1 MNKILKVKFEN
12 CFGIGELNQ
21 DFKFTSS
28 EKAQLI
34 YAPNGTMKSSFANI
48 FDLVSKDKTDEIK
61 DRVFLDKVPVCEIL
75 INNESINKDEI
86 VVVNAETIASDK
98 SITKFIARTE
108 LKNRYDEIYNELLEE
123 KNKFITI
130 LKKQSRSTDCDT
142 ELQAIYSEGENFFD
156 FLVRV
161 ENSLNSNFDHY
172 NFKYNDIF
180 DKAGKVKSF
189 LQKNKVLLD
198 EYILRYTHLLEQS
211 KFFKKSNNSFGTTQA
226 STLLASVN
234 DNSFFEAGH
243 HIALNSN
250 KLIGSKDDLS
260 KLIQEELQA
269 IINDEELLKKFD
281 KVDKA
286 LGKNAELKTFKAL
299 LEKDQTILLELND
312 YEGFRKKIW
321 LSHISALKANVK
333 VVLDLYKSR
342 KLELEDIIKSANND
356 IEKWNST
363 IEIFNSRFYVPFNIS
378 LENQSDI
385 ILKEEVPKLKFT
397 YKGNS
402 IINND
407 EKVLLDILSRGESR
421 AYYIL
426 RFLFEIQ
433 SRIENNEKLII
444 IFDDVADSFDYK
456 NKYAIIEYIKDILES
471 RNVNAIILT
480 HNFDFYRTVA
490 KRLAIKSTSFI
501 ASKCSQGIVK
511 INKGKYFEDVFK
523 SIFIN
528 KYDQEK
534 NFIGLIPF
542 VRNLFEY
549 LVDEDSYN
557 FLTSCLHIKAN
568 TKGITVEDVHSI
580 LKKVVVSKSEVDLP
594 FKGEKLLD
602 LLFKQTEI
610 IVQDYSEHSIDLE
623 DKLIVA
629 IACRLKAELYM
640 IKNLPAERVESI
652 NKNQTQALY
661 QMCKESGLDA
671 TILKLLNRVNLITP
685 EHLHVNSF
693 MFEPLVDMS
702 MNNLIDLYQKLSS
715 LEIPE
720 ALVA

>member
-1 MNKILKVKFEN
+1 
-12 CFGIGELNQ
+12 
-21 DFKFTSS
+21 
-28 EKAQLI
+28 
-34 YAPNGTMKSSFANI
+34 
-48 FDLVSKDKTDEIK
+48 
-61 DRVFLDKVPVCEIL
+61 
-75 INNESINKDEI
+75 
-86 VVVNAETIASDK
+86 
-98 SITKFIARTE
+98 
-108 LKNRYDEIYNELLEE
+108 
-123 KNKFITI
+123 
-130 LKKQSRSTDCDT
+130 
-142 ELQAIYSEGENFFD
+142 
-156 FLVRV
+156 
-161 ENSLNSNFDHY
+161 
-172 NFKYNDIF
+172 
-180 DKAGKVKSF
+180 
-189 LQKNKVLLD
+189 
-198 EYILRYTHLLEQS
+198 
-211 KFFKKSNNSFGTTQA
+211 
-226 STLLASVN
+226 
-234 DNSFFEAGH
+234 
-243 HIALNSN
+243 
-250 KLIGSKDDLS
+250 
-260 KLIQEELQA
+260 
-269 IINDEELLKKFD
+269 
-281 KVDKA
+281 
-286 LGKNAELKTFKAL
+286 
-299 LEKDQTILLELND
+299 
-312 YEGFRKKIW
+312 
-321 LSHISALKANVK
+321 
-333 VVLDLYKSR
+333 
-342 KLELEDIIKSANND
+342 
-356 IEKWNST
+356 
-363 IEIFNSRFYVPFNIS
+363 
-378 LENQSDI
+378 
-385 ILKEEVPKLKFT
+385 
-397 YKGNS
+397 
-402 IINND
+402 
-407 EKVLLDILSRGESR
+407 LSRGESR

-568 TKGITVEDVHSI
+568 TKDITVEDVHSI

>member
-234 DNSFFEAGH
+234 DNSFFEVGH

-568 TKGITVEDVHSI
+568 TKDITVEDVHSI

>member
-21 DFKFTSS
+21 EFKFTSR

-48 FDLVSKDKTDEIK
+48 FDLVSKDKANEIK
-61 DRVFLDKVPVCEIL
+61 DRVFIDKTPVCEIL
-75 INNESINKDEI
+75 VNNESINKDEI
-86 VVVNAETIASDK
+86 IVVNAETVTSDK

-108 LKNRYDEIYNELLEE
+108 LKNRYDEIYSELLEE
-123 KNKFITI
+123 KNKFITV

-142 ELQAIYSEGENFFD
+142 ELKAIYKEGENFFD

-161 ENSLNSNFDHY
+161 ENLLNINFSHY
-172 NFKYNDIF
+172 KFKYNDIF
-180 DKAGKVKSF
+180 DKTGKVKLF
-189 LQKNKVLLD
+189 LQKNKDLLD
-198 EYILRYTHLLEQS
+198 EYIERYTHLLEQS

-226 STLLASVN
+226 SILLASVN

-243 HIALNSN
+243 HIILSTN
-250 KLIGSKDDLS
+250 KLIDSNEELS
-260 KLIQEELQA
+260 NLIQEELKT

-286 LGKNAELKTFKAL
+286 LGKNAELKAFKAL
-299 LEKDQTILLELND
+299 LEKNPTILLELND
-312 YEGFRKKIW
+312 YEGFREKIW
-321 LSHISALKANVK
+321 LSHISALKTYVK
-333 VVLDLYKSR
+333 VVLDLYKVR
-342 KLELEDIIKSANND
+342 KIELESIIKTANND

-385 ILKEEVPKLKFT
+385 ILKEEIPKLKFT

-402 IINND
+402 IIDND
-407 EKVLLDILSRGESR
+407 EKALLGILSRGESR

-433 SRIENNEKLII
+433 SRIENHEKLII

-456 NKYAIIEYIKDILES
+456 NKYAIIEYIKDILEN
-471 RNVNAIILT
+471 NVNAIILT

-490 KRLAIKSTSFI
+490 KRLNIKSTSFM

-523 SIFIN
+523 SIFIS

-549 LVDEDSYN
+549 LADDDSYN

-568 TKGITVEDVHSI
+568 TKNIKVEEVHNV
-580 LKKVVVSKSEVDLP
+580 LKKVVVSKSDVDLP
-594 FKGEKLLD
+594 FKEEKLLD
-602 LLFKQTEI
+602 LLFAQTEHI
-610 IVQDYSEHSIDLE
+610 AQNFSEHSIDLE
-623 DKLIVA
+623 DKLILA

-640 IKNLPAERVESI
+640 IRNLPAESVESI
-652 NKNQTQALY
+652 DINQTQKLY
-661 QMCKESGLDA
+661 QLCKEIGLDES
-671 TILKLLNRVNLITP
+671 ILKLLNRVNLITP

-702 MNNLIDLYQKLSS
+702 MNNLIDLYQKLSA
-715 LEIPE
+715 LEIPD